1 MVFNLLCFGVFS
13 YFPLLKIW
21 AYVLG
26 FFSPFSGEFSLILDL
41 FLSAFCNFICVTL
54 DSLSPSFRLF
64 FVGVSRFVD
73 NDLGPPPL
81 EGFMSPDSVLH
92 WLAAKLYSIVYP
104 AIST

>member
-26 FFSPFSGEFSLILDL
+26 FFSPFFGEFSSILDL

-54 DSLSPSFRLF
+54 DSLSPSFGLF

-73 NDLGPPPL
+73 NDLGLPPL
-81 EGFMSPDSVLH
+81 EGFVSPDSVLH
-92 WLAAKLYSIVYP
+92 RLVTELYSIVYP